1 MAGNFLLLL
10 WNGERAISSASGGS
24 GDGGLVLN
32 LELLTAFSETTRTW
46 NKYESNAMQNFRLA
60 QDARLAHEYR
70 DQLDA
75 QQERLLA
82 VDKLEAELARAR
94 KYCQDLDLCRI
105 KYEVLLSWGSYA
117 ALMRFDRAC
126 TRTLRVRVRV

>member
-1 MAGNFLLLL
+1 
-10 WNGERAISSASGGS
+10 
-24 GDGGLVLN
+24 
-32 LELLTAFSETTRTW
+32 
-46 NKYESNAMQNFRLA
+46 MQNFRLA

-105 KYEVLLSWGSYA
+105 KYEVLLS
-117 ALMRFDRAC
+117 
-126 TRTLRVRVRV
+126 